1 MNCLDFAVKEYLF
14 RLKGNLKGKLRDKKF
29 KINEKAKIQDAV
41 DNFRLVMVGGEAKKE
56 LKGMFKGMSE
66 AEAKAAAEAVAK
78 MRQNGETTE
87 ETATDQPTA
96 NGE

>member
-1 MNCLDFAVKEYLF
+1 
-14 RLKGNLKGKLRDKKF
+14 
-29 KINEKAKIQDAV
+29 
-41 DNFRLVMVGGEAKKE
+41 
-56 LKGMFKGMSE
+56 MSE